1 MEDFTIK
8 LKGKNL
14 AFISGIIE
22 GLADTLDSD
31 FTGERSVEISDKLR
45 CISEELFNRV
55 IDSQESYLAQNNEL
69 CTRMLARTNID

>member
-1 MEDFTIK
+1 MEDFTTK
-8 LKGKNL
+8 LKCKNL

-31 FTGERSVEISDKLR
+31 FTGERSAEISDKLR
-45 CISEELFNRV
+45 CISEELFNRA

-69 CTRMLARTNID
+69 CTRMLARTNKD